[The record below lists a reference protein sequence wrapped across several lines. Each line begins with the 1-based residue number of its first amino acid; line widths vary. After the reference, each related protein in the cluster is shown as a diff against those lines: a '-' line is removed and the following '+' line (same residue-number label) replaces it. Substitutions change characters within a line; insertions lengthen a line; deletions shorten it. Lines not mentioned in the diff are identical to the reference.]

1 MSCNK
6 FCSTLVWMLA
16 GLFVAA
22 VVIVFML
29 RGELDRT
36 RAEALKS
43 AEASTRK
50 IAEKD
55 RSIASLQQRLTRMT
69 KMYEEEYADRSAMTD
84 YLAGIKRTMDFAK
97 PFGFTLREK
106 IDKARILPGG
116 IYIREG
122 DYEKF
127 DVGEML
133 VDRDTM
139 AFAKISGYLEPEEP
153 FKDEKAVVAEFEK
166 RMNEDLA
173 KKPYPFPVSH
183 RVWMEDGRLNFELL
197 DVDMVK
203 KMEKREQRSLQES
216 LEGMKAYRES
226 K

>member
-1 MSCNK
+1 MACNK
-6 FCSTLVWMLA
+6 SCSALA
-16 GLFVAA
+16 WVLAVLFVSSLVA
-22 VVIVFML
+22 IFML
-29 RGELDRT
+29 RNELGKT
-36 RAEALKS
+36 RAEAHKN
-43 AEASTRK
+43 AEVAARK

-55 RSIASLQQRLTRMT
+55 RNIASLQNRLTRMT
-69 KMYEEEYADRSAMTD
+69 KMYEEEYADRTAMTE
-84 YLAGIKRTMDFAK
+84 YLAGIQRKMDFSQ
-97 PFGFTLREK
+97 PFGFVLREK
-106 IDKARILPGG
+106 IDKSRILPGG

-153 FKDEKAVVAEFEK
+153 FKDEKAVAAEFEK
-166 RMNEDLA
+166 RMNDDLA
-173 KKPYPFPVSH
+173 KKPYPFPTSH

-197 DVDMVK
+197 DVDMIK
-203 KMEKREQRSLQES
+203 KMEKREQRSLKES